1 VSSRAA
7 GERVEGSS
15 RLGQRAGRAAFALT
29 GAAMVVTPL
38 LPRGRRTV
46 AASCVVGGLAATTT
60 LAAARRWG
68 PERALAALATVAAA
82 TALIEKLGSSTG
94 LPFGRYRYT
103 GALRPT
109 AAGIPIL
116 VPLAWHAMAL
126 PAREAAHAALGR
138 RSTASARIVA
148 GSAALMAW
156 DLFLDPQ
163 MVGEGYW
170 EWARRGRYRGI
181 PVTNQVGWLLTGLG
195 LMAALERL
203 APVPSSPG
211 EVDRVLVSEYAWMAV
226 METLGFALFFRDRVV
241 AAVGGAAMLPVAVLA
256 ARRAWARG

>member
-15 RLGQRAGRAAFALT
+15 PLLQRAGRAAFALT

-38 LPRGRRTV
+38 LPKGRRSV

-68 PERALAALATVAAA
+68 PRRALAALATIA
-82 TALIEKLGSSTG
+82 TATTLVEKLGTSTG
-94 LPFGRYRYT
+94 LPFGHYRYT

-109 AAGIPIL
+109 VAGVPVL

-138 RSTASARIVA
+138 RSTAPARMVA
-148 GSAALMAW
+148 GSAALVAW

-170 EWARRGRYRGI
+170 EWAGRGRYRGI
-181 PVTNQVGWLLTGLG
+181 PFSNQVGWVLTGLG
-195 LMAALERL
+195 LMAVLERL
-203 APVPSSPG
+203 APVPSPPA
-211 EVDRVLVSEYAWMAV
+211 EVDRVLVSEYAWMGV
-226 METLGFALFFRDRVV
+226 METVGFALFFRDRLV

-256 ARRAWARG
+256 ARRARARG